1 MGRGVGRYATLSL
14 IAGQGVTNWSFR
26 NGLPSWL
33 PFVGGALGYTD
44 ACAPPAPHCCRS
56 RFHPRV
62 AVVTG
67 RARCCWR
74 RSSLAT

>member
-1 MGRGVGRYATLSL
+1 MGGVGRYATLSL

-44 ACAPPAPHCCRS
+44 ACAPPART
-56 RFHPRV
+56 
-62 AVVTG
+62 AAT
-67 RARCCWR
+67 RAFTPALGPKH
-74 RSSLAT
+74 SVP

>member
-1 MGRGVGRYATLSL
+1 MGGVGRYATLSL

-44 ACAPPAPHCCRS
+44 A
-56 RFHPRV
+56 
-62 AVVTG
+62 
-67 RARCCWR
+67 
-74 RSSLAT
+74 